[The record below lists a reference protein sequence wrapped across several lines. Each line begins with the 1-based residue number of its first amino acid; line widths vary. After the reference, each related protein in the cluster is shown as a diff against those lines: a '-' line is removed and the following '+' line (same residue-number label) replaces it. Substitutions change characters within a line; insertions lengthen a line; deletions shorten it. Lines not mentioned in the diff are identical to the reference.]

1 MIAATMPT
9 LSAGE
14 YTSPQM
20 DPMSKFGGYI
30 MLLLEIASAMVV
42 LMLGVGAVAI
52 AYRIFVY
59 FGTKEKMDPPIGSVT
74 RRTTTKTSTTSETS
88 TQTTAVACK
97 PQWYPSKV
105 YVTNTGSHYHA
116 NDRCGGLGSSRS
128 TREVNFCGTC
138 SERARALEGH
148 G

>member
-20 DPMSKFGGYI
+20 DPMIRLGGYI
-30 MLLLEIASAMVV
+30 MLLFEIASAMVV
-42 LMLGVGAVAI
+42 LMLGIGAVAI

-74 RRTTTKTSTTSETS
+74 RTTKESTTSETS
-88 TQTTAVACK
+88 TPTTAVACK
-97 PQWYPSKV
+97 PQWYPSQV

-116 NDRCGGLGSSRS
+116 IASCAGLGSSRS
-128 TREVNFCGTC
+128 TRSVTFCATC
-138 SERARALEGH
+138 AERAHALTGH